1 MSAAR
6 PHVSRPFRAVP
17 PRSFLTTAGMAV
29 ALLVMSAFT
38 LTTGDFAVPLDDVI
52 TAVVGQAP
60 PAAEFVVNTLRLPRL
75 LVAVLA
81 GAGLAVA
88 GAVMQS
94 LSRNPLGSPDMIGFS
109 MGAAT
114 GGIAAILLT
123 ASGTVGTSA
132 GAAVGGLAT
141 ALLILLLVGRHGLN
155 GYRLVLVG
163 VGISTVLMAVNG
175 YLLSR
180 TVLDDAQ
187 RAVTWHVGNLSGR
200 DCDHVALITLALAAL
215 LPVLLLCNRRM
226 SMLELGDDTATAL
239 GVGVLATR
247 LVPLL
252 ASIGLIAAA
261 VSMAGPIP
269 FVALAGPHLARRLT
283 RHPGPN
289 VLPAA
294 MMGALLTVASDF
306 AAQHALPVQLPVG
319 IVTSVVGGVYL
330 VVLLILQR
338 RSRRA

>member
-1 MSAAR
+1 MNA
-6 PHVSRPFRAVP
+6 FRVVP
-17 PRSFLTTAGMAV
+17 PRAFVVSALLAV
-29 ALLVMSAFT
+29 ALVVMAGFT
-38 LTTGDFAVPLDDVI
+38 MTTGDFPLPIGDVI
-52 TAVVGQAP
+52 TAIVGDAP

-81 GAGLAVA
+81 GAGLGVA

-114 GGIAAILLT
+114 GGIVAILLT
-123 ASGTVGTSA
+123 ASGTLGTSI
-132 GAAVGGLAT
+132 GAFAGGLAT
-141 ALLILLLVGRHGLN
+141 ALIILLVVGRHGLN

-163 VGISTVLMAVNG
+163 VGISVVLAAVNG
-175 YLLSR
+175 YLLTR
-180 TVLDDAQ
+180 ATLGDAQ
-187 RAVTWHVGNLSGR
+187 RAVAWQVGNLSGR
-200 DCDHVALITLALAAL
+200 DWDHVTVVAIVLAVL
-215 LPVLLLCNRRM
+215 LPLIMAFNRRM

-239 GVGVLATR
+239 GVGVFATR
-247 LVPLL
+247 LVPML
-252 ASIGLIAAA
+252 ASIGLIAAGI
-261 VSMAGPIP
+261 SMAGPIP
-269 FVALAGPHLARRLT
+269 FVALAAPHLARRLT

-294 MMGALLTVASDF
+294 VVGALLTVVSDF

-319 IVTSVVGGVYL
+319 IVTSVFGGVYL
-330 VVLLILQR
+330 VALLIVQR

>member
-1 MSAAR
+1 VNA
-6 PHVSRPFRAVP
+6 FRVVP
-17 PRSFLTTAGMAV
+17 PRAFVVSALLVT
-29 ALLVMSAFT
+29 ALLVMAAFT
-38 LTTGDFAVPLDDVI
+38 MTTGDFQVPIGDVI
-52 TAVVGQAP
+52 TAIVGDAP

-81 GAGLAVA
+81 GAGLGVA

-114 GGIAAILLT
+114 GGIVAILLT
-123 ASGTVGTSA
+123 ASGTLGTSI
-132 GAAVGGLAT
+132 GAFLGGLGT
-141 ALLILLLVGRHGLN
+141 ALVILLVVGRHGLN

-163 VGISTVLMAVNG
+163 VGISVVLAAVNG

-180 TVLDDAQ
+180 ATLGDAQ
-187 RAVTWHVGNLSGR
+187 RAVAWQVGNLSGR
-200 DCDHVALITLALAAL
+200 DWDHVTVVAIALAVL
-215 LPVLLLCNRRM
+215 LPLIMLFNRRM

-239 GVGVLATR
+239 GVGVFATR
-247 LVPLL
+247 LVPML
-252 ASIGLIAAA
+252 ASIGLIAAGI
-261 VSMAGPIP
+261 SMAGPIP
-269 FVALAGPHLARRLT
+269 FVALAAPHLARRLT

-294 MMGALLTVASDF
+294 VVGALLTVVSDF

-319 IVTSVVGGVYL
+319 IVTSVFGGGYL
-330 VVLLILQR
+330 VALLIVQR

>member
-1 MSAAR
+1 MK
-6 PHVSRPFRAVP
+6 PFRVVP
-17 PRSFLTTAGMAV
+17 PRAFLVSALLAV
-29 ALLVMSAFT
+29 ALLVMAGFT
-38 LTTGDFAVPLDDVI
+38 MTTGDFQVPIGDVI
-52 TAVVGQAP
+52 TAIVGDAT

-81 GAGLAVA
+81 GAGLGVA

-123 ASGTVGTSA
+123 ASGTLGTSI
-132 GAAVGGLAT
+132 GAFLGGLAT
-141 ALLILLLVGRHGLN
+141 ALTILLLVGRHGLN

-163 VGISTVLMAVNG
+163 VGISVVLAAVNG
-175 YLLSR
+175 YLLTR
-180 TVLDDAQ
+180 ATLGDAQ
-187 RAVTWHVGNLSGR
+187 RAVAWQVGNLSGR
-200 DCDHVALITLALAAL
+200 DWDHVTVVAIVLAVL
-215 LPVLLLCNRRM
+215 LPLIMAFNRQM

-239 GVGVLATR
+239 GVSVFATR
-247 LVPLL
+247 LVPML
-252 ASIGLIAAA
+252 ASIGLIAAGI
-261 VSMAGPIP
+261 SMAGPIP
-269 FVALAGPHLARRLT
+269 FVALAAPHLARRLT

-294 MMGALLTVASDF
+294 VIGALLTVVSDF

-319 IVTSVVGGVYL
+319 IVTSVFGGVYL
-330 VVLLILQR
+330 VALLIVQR